1 MQGKCRGPAELA
13 VLLKHFHFMSLS
25 ESPVERALDDL
36 LVTASLMRPMAGD
49 ILQIGEVLRDKLLSG
64 SKVMTAGNGGSAS
77 DALHLAEELVGR
89 FDKERRSLPAICI
102 SADPTLLTCIGNDY
116 GFENL
121 FSRQIEGLG
130 RPGDAL
136 VVFSTSGNS
145 PNIVNAIYAA
155 KDRGISTIA
164 ILGKTGGRS
173 KGLSDFE
180 IIVPSSVTA
189 RIQEIH
195 TFILHSWLSIIE
207 VGL

>member
-36 LVTASLMRPMAGD
+36 LVTANLMRPMAGD

>member
-1 MQGKCRGPAELA
+1 LQGKCRGPAELA

-36 LVTASLMRPMAGD
+36 LVTANLMRPMAGD